1 MQLCLHSLCPHLDT
15 PGQQCVAF
23 VLHCI
28 ALGISTVQCF
38 KKHFDFEIS
47 MKTLNPYI
55 SGLERAF
62 DKIPQTKIIYWE
74 VAISIK
80 GQNNSISSLTKEPYY
95 HNISGQK

>member
-47 MKTLNPYI
+47 MKTLNPHI

-62 DKIPQTKIIYWE
+62 DKIPKPKIIYRE
-74 VAISIK
+74 VTISLK
-80 GQNNSISSLTKEPYY
+80 GQNNFISLF
-95 HNISGQK
+95 Q